1 MDTMTRNQIFM
12 ENEEIITRVMRRN
25 APLLRALRLE
35 WDDIYQELAVAMLN
49 AINTFDPARSE
60 SLRAHIWMKLQY
72 AVLDI
77 KRRHSPHG
85 MTAMGNSLSPQF
97 YSVELAEEQGYPLP
111 NRAYHA
117 EDAIREQ
124 RLNQA
129 MSRLEPQERHVVILY
144 LNGESLRKKAQRAE
158 FASAVEKLRRFY
170 EAAGILLG
178 GAI

>member
-12 ENEEIITRVMRRN
+12 ENEDLISCVMRRN
-25 APLLRALRLE
+25 YPLLRALRLE
-35 WDDIYQELAVAMLN
+35 WDDVYQELAVAMLN

-60 SLRAHIWMKLQY
+60 CLQSHIWMKLQY

-77 KRRHSPHG
+77 KRRCNPHG
-85 MTAMGNSLSPQF
+85 MTAMRNDPPPQF
-97 YSVELAEEQGYPLP
+97 YSVELAEEQGCPLT
-111 NRAYHA
+111 NLSYQT

>member
-35 WDDIYQELAVAMLN
+35 WDDVYQELAVAMLN

-97 YSVELAEEQGYPLP
+97 YSVELAEEQGYPLRRMRSVSSGSTRP
-111 NRAYHA
+111 CPGWNR
-117 EDAIREQ
+117 RSG
-124 RLNQA
+124 
-129 MSRLEPQERHVVILY
+129 MS
-144 LNGESLRKKAQRAE
+144 S
-158 FASAVEKLRRFY
+158 SST
-170 EAAGILLG
+170 
-178 GAI
+178 